1 MKFATALSISVL
13 SLSSLDLFASA
24 FVYPSTPVGATV
36 WKPDSTVS
44 ISWSDDKQAPLL
56 ASKPVFDIFLMTGS
70 DDHQT
75 KLATIATNVKGGVT
89 NSVKYV
95 VPHVSPPG
103 QIYFLMFQTK
113 DGKDTAWATRFTI
126 TDEKGNHGTLHPTIP
141 PGGKINPGG
150 VGAIVP
156 APKKKGAPKAGAPA
170 KAPPAN
176 APANAPKPKPMLQSV
191 PDKQTEKSAGEARER
206 VANNPSLVHVDASSS
221 DKVASAGVPAA
232 APWFSMVMG
241 AVVAGTIVLSML

>member
-1 MKFATALSISVL
+1 M
-13 SLSSLDLFASA
+13 
-24 FVYPSTPVGATV
+24 Y
-36 WKPDSTVS
+36 
-44 ISWSDDKQAPLL
+44 
-56 ASKPVFDIFLMTGS
+56 FDGHRL
-70 DDHQT
+70 
-75 KLATIATNVKGGVT
+75 V
-89 NSVKYV
+89 
-95 VPHVSPPG
+95 
-103 QIYFLMFQTK
+103 YFLMFQTK

-176 APANAPKPKPMLQSV
+176 APANAPKPKPV
-191 PDKQTEKSAGEARER
+191 PQAVSDKQTEKSAGEAWER
-206 VANNPSLVHVDASSS
+206 VANNPSLDHVDASSNN
-221 DKVASAGVPAA
+221 KVASAGVPNA

-241 AVVAGTIVLSML
+241 AVVVGTIVLSML